1 MYNENFAKVELFKLQ
16 GQLEGLWKLMGVSMK
31 DEEMV
36 KILRIEI
43 EKTNTM
49 IEVISKQLNY

>member
-1 MYNENFAKVELFKLQ
+1 MYNQNFAKVELFKLQ
-16 GQLEGLWKLMGVSMK
+16 GQLEGLWNLMGVSME

-36 KILRIEI
+36 KILRMEI

-49 IEVISKQLNY
+49 IEVVSKQLNY

>member
-1 MYNENFAKVELFKLQ
+1 MYNENFAKVELFKLK
-16 GQLEGLWKLMGVSMK
+16 GQLEGLWDLMEVSMD

-36 KILRIEI
+36 EILRLEI

-49 IEVISKQLNY
+49 IEVVSKHLNY

>member
-16 GQLEGLWKLMGVSMK
+16 GQLEGLWKLMGVSMD

-49 IEVISKQLNY
+49 IEVVSKQLNY

>member
-16 GQLEGLWKLMGVSMK
+16 GQLEGLWKLMGVSMN

-49 IEVISKQLNY
+49 IEVVSKQLNY